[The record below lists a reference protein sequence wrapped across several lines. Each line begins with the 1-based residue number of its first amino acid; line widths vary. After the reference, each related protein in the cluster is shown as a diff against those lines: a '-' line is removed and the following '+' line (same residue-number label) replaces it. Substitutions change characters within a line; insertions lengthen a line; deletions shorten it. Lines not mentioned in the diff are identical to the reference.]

1 LETRAKEAVMSTA
14 TKAPERPS
22 GAFVMPGDIPLHWTR
37 RNGEVAV
44 TYRGGLYS
52 LWLKGVWTNETWKA
66 DVATRWLEVD
76 DLAWEVVGE
85 KNIVDDDGNEVGW
98 HVVVEFD
105 NGERFDCLASS
116 RIDAIFGA
124 IAKGNEVSGWQVTPG
139 GVERI

>member
-76 DLAWEVVGE
+76 DLAWEIVNE
-85 KNIVDDDGNEVGW
+85 KNLIDDDGVELGW
-98 HVVVEFD
+98 GVTIETD
-105 NGERFDCLASS
+105 DGERYAGIGAS
-116 RIDAIFGA
+116 RVDAVMAA
-124 IAKGNEVSGWQVTPG
+124 IAVANHAKGWQVTPG